1 MGALVELS
9 HPIEAGMRTY
19 PGLPGPAVGEHL
31 TRAASRAHYAPG
43 TEFSIGRVEMVGN
56 TGTYL
61 DAPFHRF
68 ADGADVA
75 ALPLASLVELPGLL
89 VRAPVEEERA
99 IDAEALARSLAGRDP
114 RGCAVLLHTGW
125 SRLWGGDAY
134 LDNTRHPY
142 LAWDAAEWLAAGGAA
157 LVGIDSLNID
167 DTSDGERPAHTVL
180 LAAGIPIVEHLRG
193 LDALPAQGFRFT
205 AAPAPVRG
213 MGSFPVRA
221 YARLPDGDANEE
233 RAR

>member
-19 PGLPGPAVGEHL
+19 PGLPGPVVGEHL
-31 TRAASRAHYAPG
+31 ARTASRAHYAPG
-43 TEFSIGRVEMVGN
+43 TEFSVGRIEMVGN

-68 ADGADVA
+68 ADGADLA
-75 ALPLASLVELPGLL
+75 ALALEALVELPGLL
-89 VRAPVEEERA
+89 VRAPAEGQRA
-99 IDAEALARSLAGRDP
+99 IDVEALARALDGRDP

-125 SRLWGGDAY
+125 ARLWGQAAY
-134 LDNTRHPY
+134 LNDSRHPY
-142 LAWDAAEWLAAGGAA
+142 LAREAAERLAAAGAA

-167 DTSDGERPAHTVL
+167 DTADGERPAHTAL
-180 LAAGIPIVEHLRG
+180 LGAGIPIVEHLCG
-193 LDALPAQGFRFT
+193 LDALLPGFRFS

-221 YARLPDGDANEE
+221 YARLPDDAGGEG
-233 RAR
+233 